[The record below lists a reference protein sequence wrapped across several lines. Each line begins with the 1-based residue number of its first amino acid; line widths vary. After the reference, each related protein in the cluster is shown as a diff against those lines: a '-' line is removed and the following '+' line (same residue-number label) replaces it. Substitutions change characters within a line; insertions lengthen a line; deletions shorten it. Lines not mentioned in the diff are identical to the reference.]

1 MKSTWTANYGNNT
14 IKVVNTWF
22 GGEKL
27 FVNDE
32 LQDEQLNFFTADLS
46 GHLFNENGN
55 RENIKVN
62 LSGWFSVG
70 CRLFVNDRKIEA
82 KQIK

>member
-32 LQDEQLNFFTADLS
+32 LQDEQMNFFTADLS

-82 KQIK
+82 KQIQ